1 MPEKKKRHSNISVF
15 IPHNGCPHQCAFCN
29 QRTISGAIAQP
40 TADDVRRAVNTA
52 LASPRF
58 DGADAEIAFFGGSFT
73 AVDRDYMI
81 GLLEAA
87 HEYIA
92 QGKVA
97 GIRVSTRPDA
107 IDDGVLTILKQYG
120 VTSIELGAQSMRDE
134 VLEMNRRGHTASD
147 VINASVLIKEYG
159 FSLGL
164 QMMTGLYQSSDE
176 KDIYTARK
184 IADLQPDTVRIYPTI
199 VMHGTE
205 LAELYQNGL
214 YTPQTLE
221 TAVPLCAE
229 LLQFFEEKHINVIR
243 LGLHD
248 SDSLKQ
254 NMLAGAYHP
263 AFRELCE
270 SEILFKNT
278 LSLLKSHGISGGTV
292 EFSVNPKSV
301 SRFVGQKKCN
311 LQKLTDMGITPVIRQ
326 NNNLSKYECEIR
338 NEE

>member
-1 MPEKKKRHSNISVF
+1 MKHSNISIFV
-15 IPHNGCPHQCAFCN
+15 PHNGCPNACTFCN
-29 QRTISGAIAQP
+29 QREITGQSYQP
-40 TADDVRRAVNTA
+40 APQDVINAVNIARRYSDTKNT
-52 LASPRF
+52 
-58 DGADAEIAFFGGSFT
+58 EIAFFGGSFT
-73 AVDRDYMI
+73 AIPRDYMLS
-81 GLLEAA
+81 LLKAA
-87 HEYIA
+87 YPFIKSGEFY
-92 QGKVA
+92 
-97 GIRVSTRPDA
+97 GIRLSTRPDC
-107 IDDGVLTILKQYG
+107 INEEILDILKSHG
-120 VTSIELGAQSMRDE
+120 VTSIELGTQSMCDD
-134 VLEMNRRGHTASD
+134 VLTANKRGHSSADS
-147 VINASVLIKEYG
+147 INASLLIKKYG

-176 KDIYTARK
+176 KDIYTAHK

-199 VMHGTE
+199 VMRGTE

>member
-1 MPEKKKRHSNISVF
+1 MKHSNISIFV
-15 IPHNGCPHQCAFCN
+15 PHNGCPNACTFCN
-29 QRTISGAIAQP
+29 QREITGQSYQP
-40 TADDVRRAVNTA
+40 TPQDVINAVNIARQYSDTKNT
-52 LASPRF
+52 
-58 DGADAEIAFFGGSFT
+58 EIAFFGGSFT
-73 AVDRDYMI
+73 AIPRDYMLS
-81 GLLEAA
+81 LLKAA
-87 HEYIA
+87 YPFVKSGEFY
-92 QGKVA
+92 
-97 GIRVSTRPDA
+97 GIRLSTRPDC
-107 IDDGVLTILKQYG
+107 INEEILDILKNHG
-120 VTSIELGAQSMRDE
+120 VTAIELGTQSMCDD
-134 VLEMNRRGHTASD
+134 VLTANKRGHSSAD
-147 VINASVLIKEYG
+147 SVNSSLLIKQYG

-164 QMMTGLYQSSDE
+164 QLMTGLYKSSDA
-176 KDIYTARK
+176 KDIYTAHK

-199 VMHGTE
+199 VMRGTE

-270 SEILFKNT
+270 SEILFTNT

-311 LQKLTDMGITPVIRQ
+311 LQKFTDMGITPVIRQ